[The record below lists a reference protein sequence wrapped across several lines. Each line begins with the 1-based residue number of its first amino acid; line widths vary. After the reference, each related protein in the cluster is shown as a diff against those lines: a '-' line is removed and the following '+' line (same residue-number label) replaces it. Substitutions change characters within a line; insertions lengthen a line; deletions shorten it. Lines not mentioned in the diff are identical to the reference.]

1 MNLTI
6 DIGNTYVKVAVFNS
20 GEITKYQSFHNPN
33 LEDLIFLTKGIS
45 ITNSILCT
53 VNELVDDLALII
65 SHFKPI
71 ILTHKTKTP
80 IKNSYKTM
88 KTLGMDRLAGIV
100 GAHSLFPNKDI
111 LLIDTGT
118 CITYDYYINEKYIG
132 GRISPGLKM
141 RYDSLHSFTNKLPH
155 VSLNSEYCN
164 LGNDTV
170 SSIISGV
177 QVGVIDEMDAAID
190 LFKRENNKSIVILCG
205 GDHNFFDKNLKNSIF
220 AEPFIV
226 NRGLNK
232 IIEFN
237 E

>member
-6 DIGNTYVKVAVFNS
+6 DIGNTYVKVAVFNL
-20 GEITKYQSFHNPN
+20 GEITKYQSFRNPN
-33 LEDLIFLTKGIS
+33 LEDFIFFTKGML
-45 ITNSILCT
+45 ITNSIICI
-53 VNELVDDLALII
+53 VNELVNDLAAVI
-65 SHFKPI
+65 SFFKPI
-71 ILTHKTKTP
+71 VLTHKTKIP
-80 IKNSYKTM
+80 IKNSYKTI
-88 KTLGMDRLAGIV
+88 KTLGMDRLAGII
-100 GAHSLFPNKDI
+100 GAQSLFPNKD
-111 LLIDTGT
+111 LLVIDTGT
-118 CITYDYYINEKYIG
+118 CITYDYYIKGEYIG

-141 RYDSLHSFTNKLPH
+141 RYDALHSFTNKLPH

-164 LGNDTV
+164 FGNDTV

-177 QVGVIDEMDAAID
+177 QIGAIDEMDAAID
-190 LFKRENNKSIVILCG
+190 LFKKENNKPIVILCG

-220 AEPFIV
+220 ADPFII

>member
-6 DIGNTYVKVAVFNS
+6 DIGNTYVKVAVFNL
-20 GEITKYQSFHNPN
+20 GEITKYQSFRNPN
-33 LEDLIFLTKGIS
+33 LEDFIFFTKGML
-45 ITNSILCT
+45 ITNSIICI
-53 VNELVDDLALII
+53 VNELVNDLAAVI
-65 SHFKPI
+65 SFFKPI
-71 ILTHKTKTP
+71 VLTHKTKIP
-80 IKNSYKTM
+80 IKNSYKTI
-88 KTLGMDRLAGIV
+88 KTLGMDRLAGII
-100 GAHSLFPNKDI
+100 GAQSLFPNKD
-111 LLIDTGT
+111 LLVIDTGT
-118 CITYDYYINEKYIG
+118 CITYDYYIKGEYIG

-141 RYDSLHSFTNKLPH
+141 RYDALHSFTNKLPH

-164 LGNDTV
+164 FGNDTV

-177 QVGVIDEMDAAID
+177 QIGAIDEMDAAID
-190 LFKRENNKSIVILCG
+190 LFKKENNKPIVILCG

-220 AEPFIV
+220 AEPFII